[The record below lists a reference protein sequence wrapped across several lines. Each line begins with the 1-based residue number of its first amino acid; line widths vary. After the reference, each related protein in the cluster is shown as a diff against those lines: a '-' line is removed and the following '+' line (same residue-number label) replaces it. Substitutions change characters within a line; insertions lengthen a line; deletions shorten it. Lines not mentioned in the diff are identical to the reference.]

1 MSKEI
6 FETLNIG
13 PDSQQEQYA
22 DLDAL
27 FTQTRA
33 QQPSLIDDNFTKII
47 VNSLPVRI
55 KRDKSRSTIF
65 DLIGLLL
72 GLVAAYWFFDLG
84 QFTQSALN
92 WVPESLSL
100 TVANVITALCLVLG
114 FSWLGV
120 WTAEKAIN

>member
-47 VNSLPVRI
+47 VNTLPVRI

-65 DLIGLLL
+65 DFIGLLL